1 MLTIFVPQRVLDG
14 AGILALVRQ
23 IEASSMAPPVQM
35 HRKAQS
41 RDHTGAGHELAY
53 RAGAQ
58 GRFPEFR
65 QPAA

>member
-1 MLTIFVPQRVLDG
+1 MLTIFVPQRVLDC

-23 IEASSMAPPVQM
+23 IEAGSMAQHVRM
-35 HRKAQS
+35 HRKAQA
-41 RDHTGAGHELAY
+41 RYHTGASHELAY
-53 RAGAQ
+53 RAGGQ